1 MIDRLLLGT
10 GGLAT
15 GYVLVA
21 ALLLILLLRTRWS
34 WRIKS
39 VAILLASAF
48 CILAYESWP
57 AILGW
62 PSGSDL
68 PPKFNLVAVHVQP
81 PEEITG
87 TEGAIYLWITEI
99 GRRGAPPR
107 AYRLPW
113 EPLLR
118 EKVVRAQERLGK
130 NLPQVGERREEEEGP
145 PGARLIG
152 TGQLG
157 QKSAKLEFYDL
168 PAPPLPEK

>member
-1 MIDRLLLGT
+1 VNAIPTFGT
-10 GGLAT
+10 AGLMT

-21 ALLLILLLRTRWS
+21 AVLLVILLRTRWS
-34 WRIKS
+34 WRLKS
-39 VAILLASAF
+39 AAVVLASLF
-48 CILAYESWP
+48 CIVAYESWP
-57 AILGW
+57 SILGW
-62 PSGSDL
+62 PSGGDL

-87 TEGAIYLWITEI
+87 TEGAIFLWITEI
-99 GRRGAPPR
+99 GKRGAPPR

-118 EKVVRAQERLGK
+118 EKVMQARERLGK
-130 NLPQVGERREEEEGP
+130 NLPQVGEKKDEEEGR
-145 PGARLIG
+145 PGSRAIG

-168 PAPPLPEK
+168 PAPSLPDK